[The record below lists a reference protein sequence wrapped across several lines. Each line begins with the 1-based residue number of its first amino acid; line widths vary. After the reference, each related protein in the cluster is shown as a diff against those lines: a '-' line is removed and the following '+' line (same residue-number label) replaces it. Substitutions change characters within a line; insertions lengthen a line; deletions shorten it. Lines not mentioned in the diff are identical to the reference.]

1 MVAISIAPFLF
12 PKSYTTKVLQKI
24 IQDLYGP
31 NQLGLKTLSQ
41 NDMAYRPRYI
51 NQDNI
56 GDASVN
62 NGQNYHN
69 VFEVVLLADFS
80 LGSRVGL
87 ACGSSAPSPD
97 VFPSRG
103 WEIDLF
109 FSSSLV
115 TSILILIWCYWS
127 VVHRQSR
134 SVSSKLHYIQHLVFS
149 SRIDSKGWY
158 FFLFSFFEPHPRRV
172 LSGLLPVSM
181 LVYCYYFGRLLYYF
195 STSLNC
201 SWVLL
206 TTIIV

>member
-69 VFEVVLLADFS
+69 VFEVVLLCWFFTRVPSGSGLWVICSKPWRIS
-80 LGSRVGL
+80 LQRMRNRSL
-87 ACGSSAPSPD
+87 L
-97 VFPSRG
+97 
-103 WEIDLF
+103 LF
-109 FSSSLV
+109 FSCYKYFDSDLMLLERSTSTVSLSLKQ
-115 TSILILIWCYWS
+115 TTLHPTFGILFQNWLKRM
-127 VVHRQSR
+127 V
-134 SVSSKLHYIQHLVFS
+134 
-149 SRIDSKGWY
+149 
-158 FFLFSFFEPHPRRV
+158 FLFIFILWTPS
-172 LSGLLPVSM
+172 
-181 LVYCYYFGRLLYYF
+181 
-195 STSLNC
+195 
-201 SWVLL
+201 
-206 TTIIV
+206 